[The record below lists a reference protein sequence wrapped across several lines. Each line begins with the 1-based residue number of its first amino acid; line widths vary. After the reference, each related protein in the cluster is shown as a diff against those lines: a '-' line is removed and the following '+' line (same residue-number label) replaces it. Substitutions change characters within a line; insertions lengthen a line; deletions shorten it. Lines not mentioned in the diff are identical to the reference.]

1 MDTDKGNMKDLLL
14 EKRNDRMKTN
24 QKQGLLVKE
33 VSELTGLSRQVIR
46 KWEDRYG
53 IICPKR
59 HENGYR
65 LYTVEDVGT
74 LLKICSLKDKGH
86 SLKEA
91 LHILRLQEIPDA
103 VPEEPLSE
111 EVIELLEKGANY
123 DEAGLLLLL
132 KQAHHRY
139 GLESFLKNT
148 IQPLMLEIGELWAR
162 GEWDESQETITSL
175 VIRDFLVQIRR
186 NFDLGEGAPIILGS
200 CLPHETHEIPLH
212 IILLQAMM
220 HGWQTI
226 AAGPSPKLSSIEYL
240 VQRLK
245 PEKLLLSAT
254 TSLPFERDPQ
264 LFEKLEDIAS
274 RYETTEFFLGGH
286 GVFNHE
292 IFLAPKRI
300 KIAYSMEDVLT

>member
-1 MDTDKGNMKDLLL
+1 
-14 EKRNDRMKTN
+14 MKTN
-24 QKQGLLVKE
+24 QEQGLLVKE

-53 IICPKR
+53 VVCPKR

-65 LYTVEDVGT
+65 LYTFEDVGT
-74 LLKICSLKDKGH
+74 LLKICDLKEQGHTLKDAV
-86 SLKEA
+86 E
-91 LHILRLQEIPDA
+91 ILRSQKVSDRS
-103 VPEEPLSE
+103 VSKEPLSKD
-111 EVIELLEKGANY
+111 VLELLEKGASY

-139 GLESFLKNT
+139 GLENFLRNT
-148 IQPLMLEIGELWAR
+148 IQPFMFEIGSLWAR

-186 NFDLGEGAPIILGS
+186 NFDLREGAPIILGS
-200 CLPHETHEIPLH
+200 CLPNETHEIPLH

-220 HGWQTI
+220 NGWQTI

-245 PEKLLLSAT
+245 PQKLLLSVT
-254 TSLPFERDPQ
+254 TTLPFQRDPQ
-264 LFEKLEDIAS
+264 LFEKLEGIAS
-274 RYETTEFFLGGH
+274 RHPETEFFIGGR

-292 IFLAPKRI
+292 IFLVPERI
-300 KIAYSMEDVLT
+300 RIAYSIDDVLN

>member
-1 MDTDKGNMKDLLL
+1 MKS
-14 EKRNDRMKTN
+14 N
-24 QKQGLLVKE
+24 QEQGLLVKE
-33 VSELTGLSRQVIR
+33 VSEMTGLSRQVIR

-53 IICPKR
+53 IICPRR

-65 LYTVEDVGT
+65 LYTYEDVGT
-74 LLKICSLKDKGH
+74 LKKICILKDKGH

-91 LHILRLQEIPDA
+91 LDTLRSQQTPKVIPK
-103 VPEEPLSE
+103 EPLSE
-111 EVIELLEKGANY
+111 YVLELLEKGANY

-139 GLESFLKNT
+139 GLENFLSNT
-148 IQPLMLEIGELWAR
+148 IQPLMLEIGELWAS

-186 NFDLGEGAPIILGS
+186 NFDLAEGAPIVLGS
-200 CLPHETHEIPLH
+200 CLPEETHEIPLH

-254 TSLPFERDPQ
+254 TTIPFEQDPL
-264 LFEKLEDIAS
+264 LFEKLEGIAERNES
-274 RYETTEFFLGGH
+274 TEIFIGGQ

-300 KIAYSMEDVLT
+300 RIAYSMDDVLN

>member
-1 MDTDKGNMKDLLL
+1 
-14 EKRNDRMKTN
+14 MKTT
-24 QKQGLLVKE
+24 QDQSLLVKE

-65 LYTVEDVGT
+65 LYTLEDVGT
-74 LLKICSLKDKGH
+74 LLKICGLKDKGH

-91 LHILRLQEIPDA
+91 LHILRSQESSDV
-103 VPEEPLSE
+103 VPKAPLSGD
-111 EVIELLEKGANY
+111 VIELLEKGANY

-139 GLESFLKNT
+139 GLENFLSNT
-148 IQPLMLEIGELWAR
+148 IQPLMFEIGELWAR

-200 CLPHETHEIPLH
+200 CLPNETHEIPLH

-226 AAGPSPKLSSIEYL
+226 AAGPSPKLTSIEYL

-254 TSLPFERDPQ
+254 TTLPFERDPQ
-264 LFEKLEDIAS
+264 LFEKLEAIAS
-274 RYETTEFFLGGH
+274 RHQETEFFLGGH
-286 GVFNHE
+286 GVCSHE

-300 KIAYSMEDVLT
+300 RIAYTMDEVLN